1 MKGRWG
7 GGGNGGG
14 GQEEVWEEEEEE
26 REEKKYKR
34 TISSAVPP
42 AILDGEVDAVE
53 GAVDGVKSASE
64 GESGGIIDK
73 GGWIGRPYHGS
84 SSKMIRR
91 EARRG
96 RRKAYG
102 VTAIEDHDGGGDS
115 VGAVIFPT
123 PRALADRKRR
133 RWSGLKSEAEETDSN
148 RQ

>member
-1 MKGRWG
+1 MW
-7 GGGNGGG
+7 
-14 GQEEVWEEEEEE
+14 EEEE
-26 REEKKYKR
+26 REERKHKR
-34 TISSAVPP
+34 TVYISSATPP

-53 GAVDGVKSASE
+53 GAVNGVKSPSE

-73 GGWIGRPYHGS
+73 GGWIGRRYHGSSS

-91 EARRG
+91 EARRE
-96 RRKAYG
+96 RRRAYG
-102 VTAIEDHDGGGDS
+102 VTAIEDHDGVGDS
-115 VGAVIFPT
+115 VGAVIFPA